1 MVVFFLVDKFA
12 VLERRCREGGCSDER
27 GHGVGEQ
34 GSLMETLSQYLVSR
48 LGESKLVFMA
58 AGFLIAGM
66 IAALFGFGQESV
78 GNLLVGLLMLAI
90 SGVLF
95 GVEDYYQVRKCEK
108 CGRAFAFLQAGEPD
122 IVETGP
128 IIMKTCYYRCKYC
141 GHERVEV
148 KKERIR
154 KRVS

>member
-1 MVVFFLVDKFA
+1 MDKFTA
-12 VLERRCREGGCSDER
+12 LEKGSLEGECSDER
-27 GHGVGEQ
+27 GPGVDEE
-34 GSLMETLSQYLVSR
+34 GSLIESLSQYLVSR

-58 AGFLIAGM
+58 TGLLIAGM

-78 GNLLVGLLMLAI
+78 GNLLLGLLMLAI

-95 GVEDYYQVRKCEK
+95 GVEDYYQVRMCEK
-108 CGRAFAFLQAGEPD
+108 CGRAFAFLQEGDPD